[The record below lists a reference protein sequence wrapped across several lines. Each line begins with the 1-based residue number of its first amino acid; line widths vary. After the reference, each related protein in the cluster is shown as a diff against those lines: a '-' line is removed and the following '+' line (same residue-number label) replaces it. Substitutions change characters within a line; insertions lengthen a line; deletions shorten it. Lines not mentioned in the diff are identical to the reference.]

1 MNWVKSFDD
10 FVNETYLDK
19 TTDPK
24 LLNYDEKKMKKNG
37 YIEVEL
43 LNPVEGLKKG
53 DILLVSANEIGQLE
67 NESLITCWLKNKK
80 IIIPKKDIKI
90 VK

>member
-19 TTDPK
+19 PINPEM
-24 LLNYDEKKMKKNG
+24 LGYDEKKMKKNG

-43 LNPVEGLKKG
+43 LNDVEDLKKG
-53 DILLVSANEIGQLE
+53 EKLLVSSTEIGQLGK
-67 NESLITCWLKNKK
+67 ESLITCWLKNKK
-80 IIIPKKDIKI
+80 IIIPKKDLKI
-90 VK
+90 TE

>member
-19 TTDPK
+19 PTNPK
-24 LLNYDEKKMKKNG
+24 FLDFDEKKMKKNG

-43 LNPVEGLKKG
+43 LNPVEDLKKG
-53 DILLVSANEIGQLE
+53 EKLLVSATEIGQLQD
-67 NESLITCWLKNKK
+67 NSMITCWLKDKK
-80 IIIPKKDIKI
+80 IITLKKNLKI
-90 VK
+90 TE